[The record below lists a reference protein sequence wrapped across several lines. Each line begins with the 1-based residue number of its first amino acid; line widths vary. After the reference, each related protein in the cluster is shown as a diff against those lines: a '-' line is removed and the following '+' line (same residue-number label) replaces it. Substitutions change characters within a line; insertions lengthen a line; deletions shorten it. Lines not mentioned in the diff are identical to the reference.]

1 MPSPVVSTWGRA
13 MTMPPSGSQQR
24 KRASVAT
31 SVPSTTP
38 LSVLSA
44 PIIVS
49 SERETGSVYAGAAPE
64 FR

>member
-1 MPSPVVSTWGRA
+1 